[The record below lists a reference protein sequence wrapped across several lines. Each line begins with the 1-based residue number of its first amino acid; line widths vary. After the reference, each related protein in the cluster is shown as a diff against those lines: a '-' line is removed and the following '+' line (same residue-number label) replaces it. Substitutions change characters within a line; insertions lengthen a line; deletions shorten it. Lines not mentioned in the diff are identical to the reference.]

1 MAVTGR
7 VAVIREYRKPFE
19 LLEFEVPDPEP
30 GAMVLRITQAGICGS
45 DLHTW
50 RGDQAATPLPPGGR
64 VLGHEGTGRIWK
76 LGAGVTTDA
85 LGVPLREG
93 DRVIHSAIYPCGR
106 CFLCL
111 RGDVNFCANMRVYGQ
126 AGEFP
131 YFTGT
136 YADYYYIPPGH
147 PVFRV
152 PDELPD
158 AVLAPV
164 NCAMSTVMQGLL
176 TAGVG
181 EDQYVVIQGAGG
193 LGLTA
198 AAIAKDMGAARVIV
212 LDRLAHRLALA
223 RQFGADETIDITA
236 YDTSAARIERVR
248 ELTFGRGADVV
259 LELVGL
265 AGLLPEG
272 VAMLRNGGTFVEIGN
287 IVPDS
292 KAEIYPSQ
300 LLRGKKIVGSLMYR
314 PSIIPMVLSF
324 LVKTKGKYPFEKMVS
339 HRFPLAQ
346 INEAFPVAE
355 WSGRQTEVT
364 RAVLVP

>member
-1 MAVTGR
+1 
-7 VAVIREYRKPFE
+7 
-19 LLEFEVPDPEP
+19 
-30 GAMVLRITQAGICGS
+30 
-45 DLHTW
+45 
-50 RGDQAATPLPPGGR
+50 
-64 VLGHEGTGRIWK
+64 
-76 LGAGVTTDA
+76 
-85 LGVPLREG
+85 
-93 DRVIHSAIYPCGR
+93 
-106 CFLCL
+106 
-111 RGDVNFCANMRVYGQ
+111 
-126 AGEFP
+126 
-131 YFTGT
+131 
-136 YADYYYIPPGH
+136 
-147 PVFRV
+147 V

-248 ELTFGRGADVV
+248 ELTFERGADVV
-259 LELVGL
+259 LELVGS

-339 HRFPLAQ
+339 HRARCWCRSACRRPGTGSDGVSERMGRRRRARGGGEELWALAARLLAHMGHTERGRRGDPATWVLGEWTFCPAVTDVQPDVTAWPLGVVWRPPNQ
-346 INEAFPVAE
+346 
-355 WSGRQTEVT
+355 R
-364 RAVLVP
+364 